1 MTDLRIEPISSNDDI
16 DDGLAATIHDPLW
29 LLTRQWQLGEFQG
42 NDAGSPM
49 MMQVRGTTSA
59 IGAYA
64 SGIDAEWHRY
74 DPRKAPLDVLVE
86 AQEEAVDLRKL
97 ANEGA
102 HFVRLLKEAKLSQYA
117 SQFCEMFG
125 FKESEFTDQLLALL
139 IRTCPDPRRLEPA
152 LSEFIDGNF
161 LALPFITTKSRKSI
175 LSVSKAWLEWYR
187 AETACTN
194 PATTDCWEE
203 NRLEHHVLV
212 ASSAGGGT
220 VLRAQEYCS
229 DYLDWLDFDIDPT
242 ASLPKFSL
250 PKPEPLSLSGIPS
263 PIQFGGMPVARYWEF
278 EDGRFNY
285 GSVEAGRQDLGRLL
299 LIQFTMVFGNDWFL
313 VPLRVP
319 SGTLTLLDQVLVT
332 DVFGQHFL
340 ISPSG
345 STDPNWDLFKLDV
358 HQSESQSNS
367 VSHPAQSALLLPPSF
382 GHHLESSPYEV
393 VHLLRDEMANLVWA
407 VEHSVR
413 TPEGTVINR
422 MQEWHQRVRQT
433 PPADNGLPRYL
444 VETEVPDY
452 WIPFVP
458 EQLEDGKNMR
468 LVLAPLAVYAPS
480 PSQENPVSDGP
491 RRNDSSDSTRPTPV
505 MPLSS
510 ILAVRTGEDSFWLF
524 EEEVPRA
531 GIIIRCTRR
540 YMRWHG
546 GRAFLWSARS
556 KQTGRGE
563 GSSGL
568 RFDILVKS

>member
-458 EQLEDGKNMR
+458 EQLEDGKNIR

>member
-64 SGIDAEWHRY
+64 SGIDKKWQRY
-74 DPRKAPLDVLVE
+74 DPRRAPLDVLVE

-102 HFVRLLKEAKLSQYA
+102 HFVRLLKEAKLSRYTP
-117 SQFCEMFG
+117 QFCQLFG
-125 FKESEFTDQLLALL
+125 FQNLQVNDQLLALL
-139 IRTCPDPRRLEPA
+139 IRTSPDPRRLGPA
-152 LSEFIDGNF
+152 LSKFTNGTF
-161 LALPFITTKSRKSI
+161 RALPFITAASQKSVLR
-175 LSVSKAWLEWYR
+175 VSKAWREWYQ
-187 AETACTN
+187 EEMACTN

-203 NRLEHHVLV
+203 HRLEHHVLL
-212 ASSAGGGT
+212 ASSAGDGT

-278 EDGRFNY
+278 EDGHFNY
-285 GSVEAGRQDLGRLL
+285 GNVEAGRQDLGRLL

-345 STDPNWDLFKLDV
+345 ATDPNWDLFKLEIH
-358 HQSESQSNS
+358 HQSEPSPNP
-367 VSHPAQSALLLPPSF
+367 VSHPVQSALFLPPSF
-382 GHHLESSPYEV
+382 GHHHESTPYEV

-422 MQEWHQRVRQT
+422 MQEWQQRVRPT
-433 PPADNGLPRYL
+433 PPADSGLPRYL

-452 WIPFVP
+452 WISFIPK
-458 EQLEDGKNMR
+458 QLENRQDIC
-468 LVLAPLAVYAPS
+468 LVLTPLAVYAPS
-480 PSQENPVSDGP
+480 PPQDSPGSDGP
-491 RRNDSSDSTRPTPV
+491 RRDDRSDRREPRLV
-505 MPLSS
+505 KPLGSL
-510 ILAVRTGEDSFWLF
+510 LAVRTGEDPFWLF

-531 GIIIRCTRR
+531 GVIIRCKRR
-540 YMRWHG
+540 YIRWHG

-568 RFDILVKS
+568 RFDVLV